1 MQEFVEVML
10 KHLPPSASELRL
22 LDIGGMVGDK
32 LAAVRNDLVVTVA
45 SLYIPH
51 WTFPDDS
58 VDAVVAYDVLL
69 SDSLLAAVLKV
80 MRPGGRLIVVHP
92 ANAVDPA
99 YVQTLEN
106 AGYVRILVEPA
117 LYPPSGVLIRG
128 EKVHTTADTL
138 ERVEQVAA
146 RDSDTLDLEDYRGR
160 YVHLLVQQTPNKPV
174 WKLTPDEVI
183 TWHATTVERENQAYL
198 LAFSSLPKAVSF
210 MQAAVMGDFIRD
222 VNKVAKF
229 SKETAH
235 TWTTPL
241 LLNPTLES
249 VQSNT
254 VNHIAIDPQTA
265 ETPDE

>member
-22 LDIGGMVGDK
+22 LDIGGLVGDK
-32 LAAVRNDLVVTVA
+32 LAALRNDLIVTVA

-51 WTFPDDS
+51 WTFPDNS
-58 VDAVVAYDVLL
+58 VDAVVVYDVLL
-69 SDSLLAAVLKV
+69 SHDLLTAVLKV

-99 YVQTLEN
+99 YLQTLET

-117 LYPPSGVLIRG
+117 LYPPAGVLIRG
-128 EKVHTTADTL
+128 EKVHTTDDTL
-138 ERVEQVAA
+138 ARVEQVAA

-174 WKLTPDEVI
+174 WKLAPNEVI
-183 TWHATTVERENQAYL
+183 KWHAAAIERDSQKFL

-210 MQAAVMGDFIRD
+210 MQAAVMSDFIRD

-229 SKETAH
+229 SKETAR

-254 VNHIAIDPQTA
+254 VSQIAIDPQTA

>member
-1 MQEFVEVML
+1 MIQFVEAMV

-22 LDIGGMVGDK
+22 LDVGGIMGDK
-32 LAAVRNDLVVTVA
+32 LATLRNDLVVTAA
-45 SLYIPH
+45 SLYVPH
-51 WTFPDDS
+51 WTFPENS

-69 SDSLLAAVLKV
+69 SDDLLTAVLKV
-80 MRPGGRLIVVHP
+80 MRPGGRFIVVNP
-92 ANAVDPA
+92 ANTVDQA

-117 LYPPSGVLIRG
+117 IYPPSGVLIRG
-128 EKVHTTADTL
+128 EKTHTTDDTL

-146 RDSDTLDLEDYRGR
+146 RDSDTLDLEDFRGR
-160 YVHLLVQQTPNKPV
+160 YVHLLIEQTPNKPV
-174 WKLTPDEVI
+174 WKLAPDEVI
-183 TWHATTVERENQAYL
+183 IWQAATIERDNQTFL
-198 LAFSSLPKAVSF
+198 LVFSSLPKAVSF

-229 SKETAH
+229 SKETVR

-249 VQSNT
+249 VQSAT
-254 VNHIAIDPQTA
+254 VSRILIDPKTA
-265 ETPDE
+265 EAPDE

>member
-22 LDIGGMVGDK
+22 LDIGGIVGDK
-32 LAAVRNDLVVTVA
+32 LAAVRNDLVVTIA

-51 WTFPDDS
+51 WAFPDNS

-69 SDSLLAAVLKV
+69 SDELLTAVLKV
-80 MRPGGRLIVVHP
+80 MRPGGRLIVIHP
-92 ANAVDPA
+92 ANAVDHV
-99 YVQTLEN
+99 YLQTLEN

-117 LYPPSGVLIRG
+117 IYSPSGVLIRG
-128 EKVHTTADTL
+128 EKVHTTDDTL

-146 RDSDTLDLEDYRGR
+146 RDSDALDLEDYRGR

-183 TWHATTVERENQAYL
+183 TWHAATVERENQTYL

-210 MQAAVMGDFIRD
+210 MQAAVMADFIRD

-229 SKETAH
+229 SKETAR
-235 TWTTPL
+235 TWTTPM

-249 VQSNT
+249 VQNES
-254 VNHIAIDPQTA
+254 VHHIEIDPKTA
-265 ETPDE
+265 EIPDE